1 VSIPPVS
8 FELDAE
14 NNIVENNIVEGN
26 VCGISVQM
34 NSIGTIIRYNDIG
47 IESVGNI
54 SWEPTIPSGT
64 EIHFNNIVGN
74 VDYGVKSSVWDESLG
89 GAEEVDA
96 TNNWWGTPAVPAENM
111 EGLIVQAKSL
121 VKEIRL
127 ATTWTGILGFVCGSG
142 QIRQEKIY
150 RHVSDRH

>member
-1 VSIPPVS
+1 
-8 FELDAE
+8 
-14 NNIVENNIVEGN
+14 
-26 VCGISVQM
+26 M
-34 NSIGTIIRYNDIG
+34 NSIGTIIRYNDALNNDIG

-96 TNNWWGTPAVPAENM
+96 TNNWWGHA
-111 EGLIVQAKSL
+111 
-121 VKEIRL
+121 
-127 ATTWTGILGFVCGSG
+127 SG
-142 QIRQEKIY
+142 PSGEYGRVNRAGKVIGKGDS
-150 RHVSDRH
+150 VSDNVDWDPWLRMRVWTNPAGKDLPPRK